1 MNYNFTRQE
10 DDKMKENKDR
20 FGINIMSYCREHEN
34 RLEKEL
40 AAGAEPHELLAWHEK
55 KLAWLQHERLIHL
68 LVTILTTIAFIFT
81 AALGIYLEGN
91 PAAVFLCAVLF
102 VLLCAYLI
110 HYFRLE
116 NTVQHWYR
124 LAEQLHDK
132 CAG

>member
-40 AAGAEPHELLAWHEK
+40 AAGAEPHELLTWHEK

-68 LVTILTTIAFIFT
+68 LVTIL
-81 AALGIYLEGN
+81 LS
-91 PAAVFLCAVLF
+91 
-102 VLLCAYLI
+102 LI
-110 HYFRLE
+110 HI
-116 NTVQHWYR
+116 
-124 LAEQLHDK
+124 
-132 CAG
+132 